1 MLPASGRAD
10 GARSKV
16 DPVALT
22 KLLSEYGLTAI
33 LALLI
38 LALIFAVKALR
49 WMFGKFEASQQARI
63 DDGKLYA
70 GALRDS
76 ARAIEKS
83 NEAVVDLAAEV
94 ARLKLMIEHPRGVS

>member
-1 MLPASGRAD
+1 VDNPAN
-10 GARSKV
+10 
-16 DPVALT
+16 LT
-22 KLLSEYGLTAI
+22 KLLADYGPWGM
-33 LALLI
+33 LALTL
-38 LALIFAVKALR
+38 LSLR

-83 NEAVVDLAAEV
+83 NEAVVDLSAEV
-94 ARLKLMIEHPRGVS
+94 ARLKLFIEHLRGGS